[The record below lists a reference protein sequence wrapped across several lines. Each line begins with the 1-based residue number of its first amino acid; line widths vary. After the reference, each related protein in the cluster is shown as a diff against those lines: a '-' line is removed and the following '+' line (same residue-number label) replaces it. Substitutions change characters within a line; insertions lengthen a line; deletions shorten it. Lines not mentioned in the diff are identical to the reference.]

1 MISRRDFLGWVGVA
15 PFMSSAVQANSTV
28 AVLPRNS
35 VIVLDEVG
43 PDTDA
48 NRLDMVFRWLARRG
62 LPVTCI
68 VECRDDETGPLN
80 PQHPISVVLKRSCEA
95 VPGLVELCPFVRDL
109 GVLTPYFQAR
119 AAFEAQITLAE
130 SVWGE
135 KSKARVTRYRAL
147 ACADV
152 AQPTAPTGVRAS
164 GVRTILMRPSGTT
177 PVQSQAWEN
186 GTLRL
191 MGGARLGSAGDKGDL
206 SLETESE
213 KIYYLSMADL
223 AAGPIK
229 QISIALEALY
239 EQVRPQRGNYWLG
252 PILAADV
259 QYRDAYN
266 YDRNLSL
273 HFFTDRAPETDDW
286 RNLDSFR
293 ARLASKGFP
302 TTMGPSPQAPPQASS
317 GEFWATVEGRD
328 EPASYST
335 PLSHSP
341 SGNYENAVAL
351 WNLDVAGCA
360 GLDAA
365 NNLRL
370 PTLLVQHPLSLE
382 ALAKN
387 GPGAG
392 DLVIGF
398 SGELFARPQYRRV
411 LENLLAQYQH
421 DGFTSVVDLR
431 EYVRAV
437 APQSPYLTHHRRTAG
452 YKNATASRHGTTT
465 SSSIDRYLSDAK
477 LAWSY
482 FEKWTHPTTGLCP
495 ATVDTTGGRA
505 VQQQAVT
512 MWDVGS
518 HINALIAAFDLG
530 IISKKTFRRAIQKIL
545 PNLRGR
551 RSQGRLLP
559 QGWIVTDRIKWGTKD
574 FDGCDAGRLL
584 AALYNLESHGV
595 AGQVAAPLVSSW
607 DLQDVVSDG
616 VIYSVD
622 KGKLVSTYKSHCAH
636 YAAWAFRIWG
646 IECVSPYETFLGRST
661 TDGEMA
667 LLEAA
672 GKIGPLGAEPLLLE
686 ALELGMSAESA
697 YLAEVLFAAQVEEY
711 RKTGNLMCVSE
722 SPIDR
727 DPWFV
732 YSGLLLDAPGRA
744 WATDT
749 VESLPEHRS
758 AEFMAKNS
766 TVSAKAAY
774 LWAAYNPDEYSDR
787 LVGYVR
793 EKARTSS
800 GFRSGIYQGSGQV
813 TRNTDLNTNAIILQS
828 IAEIARNAT

>member
-1 MISRRDFLGWVGVA
+1 MISRREFLGWMGVVPLFGAAA
-15 PFMSSAVQANSTV
+15 PARATIAPV
-28 AVLPRNS
+28 PRNS

-43 PDTDA
+43 PATDA
-48 NRLDMVFRWLARRG
+48 GQLDVVFQWFARRG
-62 LPVTCI
+62 IPVTCI
-68 VECRDDETGPLN
+68 VECSDEEAGRLT
-80 PQHPISVVLKRSCEA
+80 PQHPIAALLKRSYEA

-109 GVLTPYFQAR
+109 GMLTPYFQAR
-119 AAFEAQITLAE
+119 AAFEAQVTLAE
-130 SVWGE
+130 SLWGE
-135 KSKARVTRYRAL
+135 TSKTRVTRYRAL

-164 GVRTILMRPSGTT
+164 GIRTLLMRPSGKA

-191 MGGARLGSAGDKGDL
+191 MGGARLGSSGDRRNL
-206 SLETESE
+206 SVETESE
-213 KIYYLSMADL
+213 KIYYLSMADF
-223 AAGPIK
+223 AGGPIK
-229 QISIALEALY
+229 QISTALEALY
-239 EQVRPQRGNYWLG
+239 ERVRPQKDNNWLG

-266 YDRNLSL
+266 YRRNVSL

-286 RNLDSFR
+286 KDLDIFR

-302 TTMGPSPQAPPQASS
+302 TTMGPAQPASPEASS
-317 GEFWATVEGRD
+317 GEFWITVEGRG
-328 EPASYST
+328 EGTSYST
-335 PLSHSP
+335 PLPNSP
-341 SGNYENAVAL
+341 SANYESAVAL
-351 WNLDVAGCA
+351 WNLDAVGCS

-370 PTLLVQHPLSLE
+370 PTLLVQDPLSLE
-382 ALAKN
+382 ALTRN

-392 DLVIGF
+392 DLVIGI

-411 LENLLAQYQH
+411 LENVLAQYQH

-431 EYVRAV
+431 EHVRAV
-437 APQSPYLTHHRRTAG
+437 APQGPYLTHHRRTAG
-452 YKNATASRHGTTT
+452 YKNAPASLHRRATA
-465 SSSIDRYLSDAK
+465 SSIDQYLSDAK

-505 VQQQAVT
+505 VQQKAVT

-518 HINALIAAFDLG
+518 NINALIAAYDLG
-530 IISKKTFRRAIQKIL
+530 MISKKAFRRAIQKIL

-584 AALYNLESHGV
+584 AALYNLDSHGV
-595 AGQVAAPLVSSW
+595 AGQVAAPLVASW

-616 VIYSVD
+616 IIYSVD
-622 KGKLVSTYKSHCAH
+622 DGKLVSTYKSHCAH
-636 YAAWAFRIWG
+636 YAAWAFRTWG
-646 IECVSPYETFLGRST
+646 IECVSPYETFLGRAT

-672 GKIGPLGAEPLLLE
+672 GKIGPMGAEPLLLE

-697 YLAEVLFAAQVEEY
+697 YLADVLFAAQVEEY
-711 RKTGNLMCVSE
+711 RKTGTLMCVSE

-727 DPWFV
+727 EPWFI
-732 YSGLLLDAPGRA
+732 YSGLLLDAPRRA

-758 AEFMAKNS
+758 AEFVAKNI

-774 LWAAYNPDEYSDR
+774 LWAAYNPDAYSDR

-800 GFRSGIYQGSGQV
+800 GFRSGIYTASGEV
-813 TRNTDLNTNAIILQS
+813 TRNTDLNTNAIILQA
-828 IAEIARNAT
+828 IAEIARNAA